1 MRTELLAPAGDF
13 TSLRAAV
20 EAGCDSIYFGIRN
33 FNMRA
38 SAKNFDIYEFGKVVD
53 FCHKHNVRAYL
64 CLNTIIYEDETAR
77 VQKIVDEAKKAGVDA
92 VICWD
97 LAVVKLASKL
107 GLEVHL
113 STQASVANSGAAK
126 VYEKLGVKR
135 VVLARECSIEQ
146 IRRIKAN
153 TNLAI
158 ECFIHGARCISVS
171 GRCFI
176 SQELFRKSA
185 NRGECLQP
193 CRRSYRLT
201 DSEEGHELEVAH
213 NFILSPKD
221 LCTLPFLDKLVG
233 AGVDCFKIE
242 GRTRSPEYVRAVV
255 SVYRRALNAIAEK
268 KFSKSLIG
276 GLLAEL
282 RTVYNRDF
290 SSGFYL
296 GMPTNDYAAAH
307 GSSAVLEK
315 RFIGLIRNYYNRL
328 GVAEIKLQAGDLK
341 LKDMIMVQGPT
352 TGVKEQI
359 ACSMELNHKKI
370 GAASRGQTV
379 AVQLG
384 FKARKNDKVFILAK
398 RIKLS

>member
-38 SAKNFDIYEFGKVVD
+38 SAKNFDIHEFGKVVD

-242 GRTRSPEYVRAVV
+242 GRTKSPEYVRAVV
-255 SVYRRALNAIAEK
+255 SVYRRALDAIAEN

-276 GLLAEL
+276 VLLAEL
-282 RTVYNRDF
+282 RTVYNRNF
-290 SSGFYL
+290 SSGFYI
-296 GMPTNDYAAAH
+296 GMPTNDYAAVH
-307 GSSAVLEK
+307 GSSAVLKK
-315 RFIGLIRNYYNRL
+315 RFIGLVRNYYNRL

-341 LKDMIMVQGPT
+341 LKDRIMVQGPT

-370 GAASRGQTV
+370 EAASRGQTV

-384 FKARKNDKVFILAK
+384 FRVRKNDKVFILAESCK
-398 RIKLS
+398 